1 MHLPALLFGV
11 LLSSL
16 YGTAFHW
23 WRGGGAGRLL
33 LYVGLAW
40 LGFWLGHAAAS
51 WFGWI
56 FASVGPLH
64 VGMGTLCSFAALALG
79 YWLSLLR
86 PESKPIKRT
95 KKL

>member
-40 LGFWLGHAAAS
+40 VGFWLGQVAAS
-51 WFGWI
+51 WFGWV

-64 VGMGTLCSFAALALG
+64 VGMATLCSLAALGLG

-86 PESKPIKRT
+86 PESKPAKRT